1 MIFLTV
7 ILSTSNHHLAG
18 RKGQFAR
25 AAKENG
31 CYPILNQVAE
41 VAVVGDWKEGGR
53 SSARKSGEYICCD
66 NVASHYIKPGTSAF
80 LSFHGRMME
89 KLCEKAYLHF

>member
-53 SSARKSGEYICCD
+53 VYILCMLKTLKSGSC
-66 NVASHYIKPGTSAF
+66 
-80 LSFHGRMME
+80 
-89 KLCEKAYLHF
+89 